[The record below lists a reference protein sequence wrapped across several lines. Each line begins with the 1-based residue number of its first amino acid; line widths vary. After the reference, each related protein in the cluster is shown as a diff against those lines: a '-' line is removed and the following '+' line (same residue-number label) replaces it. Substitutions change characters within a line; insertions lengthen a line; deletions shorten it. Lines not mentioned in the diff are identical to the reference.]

1 MKKTKKTIFSAL
13 SVAALSLCA
22 AGVFGLN
29 AAEKKSANAEA
40 GAEESTQTSFK
51 MLGASIRY
59 TTDEDSNSGIRFGIS
74 MSKTEWETY
83 RAKTSLETGII
94 LIPET
99 EIANAADSTEITLS
113 TKKAQINATYNDALN
128 AWNADTENDTLV
140 RSTVVLTK
148 IPVNDYNNV
157 IWARGYLKYTEDGAE
172 KVVYTETVKR
182 SIDEVAYQLL
192 KTETD
197 ETKKAALQAYLDAN
211 EYTVTIKD
219 EIGNKIGSQKGK
231 YGDALKDPEKASD
244 DSAVYQFTGWKEE
257 NAGYIKGNAE
267 YVANFKKVTAFE
279 NVKVTVS
286 DAAKLGLNGVEFTLT
301 NKANAETSYT
311 ATVKNGELNFENVK
325 VGTYSVSAVLIPGT
339 TTAGADITI
348 NAVSLNYDASS
359 MFRGSIKSATSVSSG
374 ENNSITMPSGG
385 ANYDCG
391 TVVDAISGNVF
402 VGTKIKF
409 TNDEMVAM
417 INSGNDSGLGIAM
430 FTATGD
436 NYTGIQFWATGGSL
450 ALRTMQNWGAG
461 AFVTLG
467 TVTDNNFTVT
477 TTESDW
483 IAVANAIVGDGIYL
497 VQQKGTDNK
506 LTYYFYNADKTTLLK
521 KYETGFAYDGSDTLY
536 GIGTYRWNTGF
547 AYTVSD
553 FRVSDS
559 LAGALNRANEDVE
572 ITQTA
577 TQCNIETDK
586 TAYKIGDTVKLTIK
600 PSDAEKY
607 PIFASLKINGVEC
620 ASSATTDGDGNKVYS
635 FVAYD
640 KQITVEAEYTDKLN
654 ANITITDAAAYGLT
668 GVAFTLTNKLNSSI
682 VYNVTVA
689 DGKLAI
695 PNAEIGTYSVKA
707 VLIPGTTTTGA
718 DITIN
723 AASLNYDASSMFRG
737 SIKSATSVS
746 SGENNSITMPSG
758 GANYDCGT
766 VVDAISGNVFVG
778 TKIKFT
784 NDEMVAMINSGNDSG
799 LGIAMFTATG
809 DNYTGIQFWATGGS
823 LALRTM
829 QNWGAGAFVTLGTV
843 TDNNFTV
850 TTTES
855 DWIAVANAI
864 VGDGLYLV
872 QQKDANN
879 KLTYYFYNADKTTLL
894 KKYETGFAYL
904 NSGTLYGIGTY
915 RWNTGFAY
923 TVSDFRVGTS
933 LSVLGVTAE

>member
-59 TTDEDSNSGIRFGIS
+59 TTDEDSNSGIRFGVS

-231 YGDALKDPEKASD
+231 YGDPLKTPQKISD
-244 DSAVYQFTGWKEE
+244 DDAVYQFTSWKEE
-257 NAGYIKGNAE
+257 NVGYIKGNAE

-301 NKANAETSYT
+301 NKANTETSYT
-311 ATVKNGELNFENVK
+311 ATVENGELNFENVK

-339 TTAGADITI
+339 TTAGADLELKQETLTY
-348 NAVSLNYDASS
+348 NAEALIFNPRQTETCNVQ
-359 MFRGSIKSATSVSSG
+359 FGV
-374 ENNSITMPSGG
+374 NN
-385 ANYDCG
+385 
-391 TVVDAISGNVF
+391 
-402 VGTKIKF
+402 
-409 TNDEMVAM
+409 
-417 INSGNDSGLGIAM
+417 
-430 FTATGD
+430 
-436 NYTGIQFWATGGSL
+436 SL
-450 ALRTMQNWGAG
+450 ALGSSSQLTPHIGANIKNLAGEFYVGNLFKFTKEQLTNAFNAKGAVGLALYTGKDEYFGLNIVAGSKAFHLRVLGDWGKWY
-461 AFVTLG
+461 T
-467 TVTDNNFTVT
+467 
-477 TTESDW
+477 
-483 IAVANAIVGDGIYL
+483 ANIGDFSSGSYQDDTNHLAAALTGDGIYGVL
-497 VQQKGTDNK
+497 HRAADGKVTMYLYNAAKTSLLLKVETESTKTKEVYGIAAGYWDNK
-506 LTYYFYNADKTTLLK
+506 TENHFDCEY
-521 KYETGFAYDGSDTLY
+521 SD
-536 GIGTYRWNTGF
+536 I
-547 AYTVSD
+547 
-553 FRVSDS
+553 RVSDS

-620 ASSATTDGDGNKVYS
+620 ASSATTDEAGNKVYS

-640 KQITVEAEYTDKLN
+640 KQISIEAEYTDKLN
-654 ANITITDAAAYGLT
+654 ANITITDAAAYGLN
-668 GVAFTLTNKLNSSI
+668 GVAFTLTNKSNSSI

-695 PNAEIGTYSVKA
+695 PNAEIGTYSVSA

-718 DITIN
+718 DLELKQETLTYN
-723 AASLNYDASSMFRG
+723 AEALIFNPRQTETCNVQFG
-737 SIKSATSVS
+737 V
-746 SGENNSITMPSG
+746 NN
-758 GANYDCGT
+758 
-766 VVDAISGNVFVG
+766 
-778 TKIKFT
+778 
-784 NDEMVAMINSGNDSG
+784 
-799 LGIAMFTATG
+799 
-809 DNYTGIQFWATGGS
+809 S
-823 LALRTM
+823 LALGSSSQLTPHIGANIKNLAGEFYVGNLFKFTKEQLTNAFNAKGAVGLALYTGKDEYFGLNIVAGSKAFHLRVLGDWGKWYTANIGDFSSGSYQDDTNHLAAALTGDGIYGVLHRAADGKVTM
-829 QNWGAGAFVTLGTV
+829 YLYNAAKTSLLLKVE
-843 TDNNFTV
+843 
-850 TTTES
+850 TES
-855 DWIAVANAI
+855 
-864 VGDGLYLV
+864 
-872 QQKDANN
+872 
-879 KLTYYFYNADKTTLL
+879 TKT
-894 KKYETGFAYL
+894 KEV
-904 NSGTLYGIGTY
+904 YGIAAGYWDNKTENRFDCEY
-915 RWNTGFAY
+915 
-923 TVSDFRVGTS
+923 SDIRVGTS

>member
-40 GAEESTQTSFK
+40 GAEESTQTSFQ

-99 EIANAADSTEITLS
+99 VIGNKTEITLS
-113 TKKAQINATYNDALN
+113 TEKAQINATYNDAIN
-128 AWNADTENDTLV
+128 AWNEDPNDDTLV

-172 KVVYTETVKR
+172 KVVYTETVDR

-197 ETKKAALQAYLDAN
+197 ATKKAALQAYLDAN
-211 EYTVTIKD
+211 EYTVMIKD
-219 EIGNKIGSQKGK
+219 EEGNKVDSQKGN
-231 YGDALKDPEKASD
+231 YGDPLKTPQKISD
-244 DSAVYQFTGWKEE
+244 DDAVYQFTSWKEE

-301 NKANAETSYT
+301 NKANTETSYT

-339 TTAGADITI
+339 TTAGADLELKQETLTYNAEALIFNPRQTETCNVQFGVNNSLTLGSSSQLTPHIGANIKNLAGEFYVGNLFKFTKEQLTNAFNAKGAVGLALYTGKNEYFGLNIVAASKAFHLRVLGDWGKWYTANIGDFSSGSYQDDTNHLAAALTGDGIYGVLHRAADGKVTMYLYNAAKTSLLLKVETESTKTKAVYGIAAGYWDNKTENHFDCEYSDIRVSDSLAGALNRANEDVEITQTATQCNIETDKTAYKIGDTVKLTIKPSDATNYPTFASLKINGVEYAPLVTTDGDGNKVYSFVAYDKQITVEAEYTDKLNANITITDAAAYGLNGVAFTLTNKSNSSIVYNVTVADGKLAIPNAEIGTYSVKAVLIPGTTTTGADITI
-348 NAVSLNYDASS
+348 NAASLTYNASS
-359 MFRGSIKSATSVSSG
+359 MFRGRIKSATSVSSG

-385 ANYDCG
+385 ANFGCG

-417 INSGNDSGLGIAM
+417 INSGKDSGLGIAM
-430 FTATGD
+430 FTGSGD
-436 NYTGIQFWATGGSL
+436 VYTGIQFWAIGGNF
-450 ALRTMQNWGAG
+450 ALRTMQNWSAG

-506 LTYYFYNADKTTLLK
+506 LTYYFYSADKTTLLK

-536 GIGTYRWNTGF
+536 G
-547 AYTVSD
+547 V
-553 FRVSDS
+553 
-559 LAGALNRANEDVE
+559 
-572 ITQTA
+572 
-577 TQCNIETDK
+577 
-586 TAYKIGDTVKLTIK
+586 
-600 PSDAEKY
+600 
-607 PIFASLKINGVEC
+607 
-620 ASSATTDGDGNKVYS
+620 
-635 FVAYD
+635 
-640 KQITVEAEYTDKLN
+640 
-654 ANITITDAAAYGLT
+654 
-668 GVAFTLTNKLNSSI
+668 
-682 VYNVTVA
+682 
-689 DGKLAI
+689 
-695 PNAEIGTYSVKA
+695 
-707 VLIPGTTTTGA
+707 
-718 DITIN
+718 
-723 AASLNYDASSMFRG
+723 
-737 SIKSATSVS
+737 
-746 SGENNSITMPSG
+746 
-758 GANYDCGT
+758 
-766 VVDAISGNVFVG
+766 
-778 TKIKFT
+778 
-784 NDEMVAMINSGNDSG
+784 
-799 LGIAMFTATG
+799 
-809 DNYTGIQFWATGGS
+809 
-823 LALRTM
+823 
-829 QNWGAGAFVTLGTV
+829 
-843 TDNNFTV
+843 
-850 TTTES
+850 
-855 DWIAVANAI
+855 
-864 VGDGLYLV
+864 
-872 QQKDANN
+872 
-879 KLTYYFYNADKTTLL
+879 
-894 KKYETGFAYL
+894 
-904 NSGTLYGIGTY
+904 GTY

-933 LSVLGVTAE
+933 LAALGVTAE

>member
-231 YGDALKDPEKASD
+231 YGDPLKTPQKISD
-244 DSAVYQFTGWKEE
+244 DDAVYQFTSWKEE

-339 TTAGADITI
+339 TTAGADLELKQETLTY
-348 NAVSLNYDASS
+348 NAEALIFNPRQTETCNVQ
-359 MFRGSIKSATSVSSG
+359 FGV
-374 ENNSITMPSGG
+374 NN
-385 ANYDCG
+385 
-391 TVVDAISGNVF
+391 
-402 VGTKIKF
+402 
-409 TNDEMVAM
+409 
-417 INSGNDSGLGIAM
+417 
-430 FTATGD
+430 
-436 NYTGIQFWATGGSL
+436 SL
-450 ALRTMQNWGAG
+450 ALGSSSQLTPHIGANIKNLAGEFYVGNLFKFTKEQLTNAFNAKGAVGLALYTGKDEYFGLNIVAGSKAFHLRVLGDWGKWYTANIG
-461 AFVTLG
+461 DFSSGSYQDDTNHLAAAL
-467 TVTDNNFTVT
+467 TD
-477 TTESDW
+477 
-483 IAVANAIVGDGIYL
+483 DGIYGVL
-497 VQQKGTDNK
+497 HRAADGKVTMYLYNAAKTSLLLKVETESTKTKEVYGIAAGYWDNK
-506 LTYYFYNADKTTLLK
+506 TENHFDCEY
-521 KYETGFAYDGSDTLY
+521 SD
-536 GIGTYRWNTGF
+536 I
-547 AYTVSD
+547 
-553 FRVSDS
+553 RVSDS

-607 PIFASLKINGVEC
+607 PIFASLKMNGVEC
-620 ASSATTDGDGNKVYS
+620 ASSATTDEAGNKVYS

-654 ANITITDAAAYGLT
+654 ANITITDAAAYGLN
-668 GVAFTLTNKLNSSI
+668 GVAFTLTNKSNSSI

-707 VLIPGTTTTGA
+707 VLIPGTTTAGA
-718 DITIN
+718 DLELKQETLTYN
-723 AASLNYDASSMFRG
+723 AGALIFNPRQTETCNVQFG
-737 SIKSATSVS
+737 V
-746 SGENNSITMPSG
+746 NN
-758 GANYDCGT
+758 
-766 VVDAISGNVFVG
+766 
-778 TKIKFT
+778 
-784 NDEMVAMINSGNDSG
+784 
-799 LGIAMFTATG
+799 
-809 DNYTGIQFWATGGS
+809 S
-823 LALRTM
+823 LALGSSSQLTPHIGANIKNLAGEFYVGNLFKFTKEQLTNAFNAKGAVGLALYTGKDEYFGLNIVAGSKAFHLRVLGDWGKWYTANIGDFSSGSYQDDTNHLAAALTDDGIYGVLHRAADGKVTM
-829 QNWGAGAFVTLGTV
+829 YLYNAAKTSLLLKVE
-843 TDNNFTV
+843 
-850 TTTES
+850 TES
-855 DWIAVANAI
+855 
-864 VGDGLYLV
+864 
-872 QQKDANN
+872 
-879 KLTYYFYNADKTTLL
+879 TKT
-894 KKYETGFAYL
+894 KEV
-904 NSGTLYGIGTY
+904 YGIAAGYWDNKTENRFDCEY
-915 RWNTGFAY
+915 
-923 TVSDFRVGTS
+923 SDIRVGTS

>member
-40 GAEESTQTSFK
+40 GAEESTQTSFQ

-99 EIANAADSTEITLS
+99 VIGNKTEITLS
-113 TKKAQINATYNDALN
+113 TEKAQINATYNDAIN
-128 AWNADTENDTLV
+128 AWNEDPNDDTLV

-172 KVVYTETVKR
+172 KVVYTETVDR

-197 ETKKAALQAYLDAN
+197 ATKKAALQAYLDAN

-219 EIGNKIGSQKGK
+219 EIGNKIDSQKGN
-231 YGDALKDPEKASD
+231 YGDPLKTPQKISD
-244 DSAVYQFTGWKEE
+244 DDAVYQFTSWKEE

-279 NVKVTVS
+279 NVKVTVT
-286 DAAKLGLNGVEFTLT
+286 DAAKFGLNGVAFTLT
-301 NKANAETSYT
+301 NKSNSSIVYNVTVADGKLAIPNAEI
-311 ATVKNGELNFENVK
+311 
-325 VGTYSVSAVLIPGT
+325 GTYSVKAVLIPGT
-339 TTAGADITI
+339 TTTGADITI
-348 NAVSLNYDASS
+348 NAASLNYDASS

-385 ANYDCG
+385 ANYGCG
-391 TVVDAISGNVF
+391 TLVDAISGNVF
-402 VGTKIKF
+402 VGAKIKF

-436 NYTGIQFWATGGSL
+436 NYTGIQFWAIGGSL

-536 GIGTYRWNTGF
+536 
-547 AYTVSD
+547 A
-553 FRVSDS
+553 
-559 LAGALNRANEDVE
+559 
-572 ITQTA
+572 
-577 TQCNIETDK
+577 
-586 TAYKIGDTVKLTIK
+586 
-600 PSDAEKY
+600 
-607 PIFASLKINGVEC
+607 
-620 ASSATTDGDGNKVYS
+620 
-635 FVAYD
+635 
-640 KQITVEAEYTDKLN
+640 
-654 ANITITDAAAYGLT
+654 
-668 GVAFTLTNKLNSSI
+668 
-682 VYNVTVA
+682 
-689 DGKLAI
+689 
-695 PNAEIGTYSVKA
+695 
-707 VLIPGTTTTGA
+707 
-718 DITIN
+718 
-723 AASLNYDASSMFRG
+723 
-737 SIKSATSVS
+737 
-746 SGENNSITMPSG
+746 
-758 GANYDCGT
+758 
-766 VVDAISGNVFVG
+766 
-778 TKIKFT
+778 
-784 NDEMVAMINSGNDSG
+784 
-799 LGIAMFTATG
+799 
-809 DNYTGIQFWATGGS
+809 
-823 LALRTM
+823 
-829 QNWGAGAFVTLGTV
+829 
-843 TDNNFTV
+843 
-850 TTTES
+850 
-855 DWIAVANAI
+855 
-864 VGDGLYLV
+864 
-872 QQKDANN
+872 
-879 KLTYYFYNADKTTLL
+879 
-894 KKYETGFAYL
+894 
-904 NSGTLYGIGTY
+904 IGTY

-933 LSVLGVTAE
+933 LAALGVTAE

>member
-40 GAEESTQTSFK
+40 NAEAGAEESTQTSFQ

-99 EIANAADSTEITLS
+99 VIGNKTEITLS
-113 TKKAQINATYNDALN
+113 TEKAQINATYNDAIN
-128 AWNADTENDTLV
+128 AWNEDPNDDTLV

-172 KVVYTETVKR
+172 KVVYTETVDR

-197 ETKKAALQAYLDAN
+197 ATKKAALQAYLDAN
-211 EYTVTIKD
+211 EYTVMIKD
-219 EIGNKIGSQKGK
+219 EEGNEVDSQKGN
-231 YGDALKDPEKASD
+231 YGDPLKTPQKISD
-244 DSAVYQFTGWKEE
+244 DDAVYQFTSWKEE

-279 NVKVTVS
+279 NVKVTVT
-286 DAAKLGLNGVEFTLT
+286 DAAKFGLNGVEFTLT

-339 TTAGADITI
+339 TTAGTDLELKQETLTY
-348 NAVSLNYDASS
+348 NAEALIFNLRQTETCNVQ
-359 MFRGSIKSATSVSSG
+359 FGV
-374 ENNSITMPSGG
+374 NN
-385 ANYDCG
+385 
-391 TVVDAISGNVF
+391 
-402 VGTKIKF
+402 
-409 TNDEMVAM
+409 
-417 INSGNDSGLGIAM
+417 
-430 FTATGD
+430 
-436 NYTGIQFWATGGSL
+436 SL
-450 ALRTMQNWGAG
+450 ALGSSSLLTPHIGANIKNLAGEFYVGNLFKFTKEQLTNAFNAKGAVGLALYTGEDEYFGLNIVAGSKAFHLRVLGDWGKWY
-461 AFVTLG
+461 T
-467 TVTDNNFTVT
+467 
-477 TTESDW
+477 
-483 IAVANAIVGDGIYL
+483 ANIGDFSSGSYQDDTNHLAAALTGDGIYGVL
-497 VQQKGTDNK
+497 HRAADGKVTMYLYNAAKTSLFLKVETVSTKTKEVYGIAAGYWDNK
-506 LTYYFYNADKTTLLK
+506 TENHFDCEY
-521 KYETGFAYDGSDTLY
+521 SD
-536 GIGTYRWNTGF
+536 I
-547 AYTVSD
+547 
-553 FRVSDS
+553 RVSDS

-620 ASSATTDGDGNKVYS
+620 ASSATTDEAGNKVYS

-654 ANITITDAAAYGLT
+654 ANITITDAAAYGLN
-668 GVAFTLTNKLNSSI
+668 GVAFTLTNKSNSSI

-707 VLIPGTTTTGA
+707 VLIPGTTTAGA
-718 DITIN
+718 DLELKQETLTYN
-723 AASLNYDASSMFRG
+723 AEALIFNPRQTETCNVQFG
-737 SIKSATSVS
+737 V
-746 SGENNSITMPSG
+746 NN
-758 GANYDCGT
+758 
-766 VVDAISGNVFVG
+766 
-778 TKIKFT
+778 
-784 NDEMVAMINSGNDSG
+784 
-799 LGIAMFTATG
+799 
-809 DNYTGIQFWATGGS
+809 S
-823 LALRTM
+823 LALGSSSLLTPHIGANIKNLAGEFYVGNLFKFTKEQLTNAFNAKGAVGLALYTGEDEYFGLNIVAGSKAFHLRVLGD
-829 QNWGAGAFVTLGTV
+829 WGKWYT
-843 TDNNFTV
+843 
-850 TTTES
+850 
-855 DWIAVANAI
+855 ANIGDFSSGSYQDDTNHLAAALT
-864 VGDGLYLV
+864 GDGIYGVLHRAADGKVTMYL
-872 QQKDANN
+872 
-879 KLTYYFYNADKTTLL
+879 YNAAKTSLFL
-894 KKYETGFAYL
+894 KVETV
-904 NSGTLYGIGTY
+904 STKTKEVYGIAAGYWDNKTENRFDCEY
-915 RWNTGFAY
+915 
-923 TVSDFRVGTS
+923 SDIRVGTS

>member
-40 GAEESTQTSFK
+40 GAEESTQTSFQ

-99 EIANAADSTEITLS
+99 VIGNKTEITLS
-113 TKKAQINATYNDALN
+113 TEKAQINATYNDAIN
-128 AWNADTENDTLV
+128 AWNEDPNDDTLV

-172 KVVYTETVKR
+172 KVVYTETVDR

-197 ETKKAALQAYLDAN
+197 ATKKAALQAYLDAN

-219 EIGNKIGSQKGK
+219 EIGNKIDSQKGN
-231 YGDALKDPEKASD
+231 YGDPLKTPQKISD
-244 DSAVYQFTGWKEE
+244 DDAVYQFTSWKEE

-339 TTAGADITI
+339 TTAGADLELKQETLTY
-348 NAVSLNYDASS
+348 NAEALIFNPRQTETCNVQ
-359 MFRGSIKSATSVSSG
+359 FGV
-374 ENNSITMPSGG
+374 NN
-385 ANYDCG
+385 
-391 TVVDAISGNVF
+391 
-402 VGTKIKF
+402 
-409 TNDEMVAM
+409 
-417 INSGNDSGLGIAM
+417 
-430 FTATGD
+430 
-436 NYTGIQFWATGGSL
+436 SL
-450 ALRTMQNWGAG
+450 ALGSSSQLTPHIGANIKNLAGEFYVGNLFKFTKEQLTNAFNAKGAVGLALYTGKDEYFGLNIVAGSKAFHLRVLGDWGKWYTANIG
-461 AFVTLG
+461 DFSSGSYQDDTNHLAAAL
-467 TVTDNNFTVT
+467 TD
-477 TTESDW
+477 
-483 IAVANAIVGDGIYL
+483 DGIYGVL
-497 VQQKGTDNK
+497 HRAADGKVTMYLYNAAKTSLFLKVETESTKTKEVYGIAAGYWDNK
-506 LTYYFYNADKTTLLK
+506 TENHFDCEY
-521 KYETGFAYDGSDTLY
+521 SD
-536 GIGTYRWNTGF
+536 I
-547 AYTVSD
+547 
-553 FRVSDS
+553 RVSDS

-607 PIFASLKINGVEC
+607 PIFASLKMNGVEC
-620 ASSATTDGDGNKVYS
+620 ASSATTDEAGNKVYS

-654 ANITITDAAAYGLT
+654 ANITITDAAAYGLN
-668 GVAFTLTNKLNSSI
+668 GVEFTLTNK
-682 VYNVTVA
+682 A
-689 DGKLAI
+689 
-695 PNAEIGTYSVKA
+695 NAETSYTATVKNGELNFENVKVGTYSVSA
-707 VLIPGTTTTGA
+707 VLIPGTTTAGA
-718 DITIN
+718 DLELKQETLTYN
-723 AASLNYDASSMFRG
+723 AEALIFNPRQTETCNVQFG
-737 SIKSATSVS
+737 V
-746 SGENNSITMPSG
+746 NN
-758 GANYDCGT
+758 
-766 VVDAISGNVFVG
+766 
-778 TKIKFT
+778 
-784 NDEMVAMINSGNDSG
+784 
-799 LGIAMFTATG
+799 
-809 DNYTGIQFWATGGS
+809 S
-823 LALRTM
+823 LALGSSSQLTPHIGANIKNLAGEFYVGNLFKFTKEQLTNAFNAKGAVGLALYTGKDEYFGLNIVAGSKAFHLRVLGDWGKWYTANIGDFSSGSYQDDTNHLAAALTDDGIYGVLHRAADGKVTM
-829 QNWGAGAFVTLGTV
+829 YLYNAAKTSLFLKVE
-843 TDNNFTV
+843 
-850 TTTES
+850 TES
-855 DWIAVANAI
+855 
-864 VGDGLYLV
+864 
-872 QQKDANN
+872 
-879 KLTYYFYNADKTTLL
+879 TKT
-894 KKYETGFAYL
+894 KEV
-904 NSGTLYGIGTY
+904 YGIAAGYWDNKTENRFDCEY
-915 RWNTGFAY
+915 
-923 TVSDFRVGTS
+923 SDIRVGTS

>member
-40 GAEESTQTSFK
+40 NAEAGAEESTQTSFQ

-99 EIANAADSTEITLS
+99 VIGNKTEITLS
-113 TKKAQINATYNDALN
+113 TEKAQINATYNDAIN
-128 AWNADTENDTLV
+128 AWNEDPNDDTLV

-172 KVVYTETVKR
+172 KVVYTETVDR

-197 ETKKAALQAYLDAN
+197 ATKKAALQAYLDAN

-219 EIGNKIGSQKGK
+219 EIGNKIDFQKGN
-231 YGDALKDPEKASD
+231 YGDPLKTPQKISD
-244 DSAVYQFTGWKEE
+244 DDAVYQFTSWKEE

-279 NVKVTVS
+279 NVKVTVT

-339 TTAGADITI
+339 TTAGADLELKQETLTYNAEALIFNLRQTETCNVQFGVNNSLALGSSSQLTPHIGANIKNLAGEFYVGNLFKFTKEQLTNAFNAKGAVGLALYTGADEYFGLNIVAGSKAFHLRVLGDWGEWYKANIGDFSSGSYQDDTNHLAAALTGDGIYGVLHRAADGKVTMYLYNAAKTSLLLKVETESTKTKAVYGIAAGYWDNKTENHFDCEYSDIRVSDSLAGALNRANEDVEITQTATQCNIETDKTAYKIGDTVKLTIKPSDAEKYPIFASLKINGVECASSVTTDEAGNKVYSFVAYDKQITVEAEYTDKLNANITITDAAAYGLNGVAFTLTNKSNSSIVYNVTVADGKLAIPNAEIGTYSVKAVLIPGTTTTGADITI
-348 NAVSLNYDASS
+348 NAASLNYDASS

-385 ANYDCG
+385 ANHGCG

-409 TNDEMVAM
+409 TNDEMVTM
-417 INSGNDSGLGIAM
+417 IKSGDDSGLGIAM
-430 FTATGD
+430 FTGSGD
-436 NYTGIQFWATGGSL
+436 VYTGIQFWAIGGNF

-553 FRVSDS
+553 FRV
-559 LAGALNRANEDVE
+559 
-572 ITQTA
+572 
-577 TQCNIETDK
+577 
-586 TAYKIGDTVKLTIK
+586 
-600 PSDAEKY
+600 
-607 PIFASLKINGVEC
+607 
-620 ASSATTDGDGNKVYS
+620 
-635 FVAYD
+635 
-640 KQITVEAEYTDKLN
+640 
-654 ANITITDAAAYGLT
+654 
-668 GVAFTLTNKLNSSI
+668 
-682 VYNVTVA
+682 
-689 DGKLAI
+689 
-695 PNAEIGTYSVKA
+695 
-707 VLIPGTTTTGA
+707 
-718 DITIN
+718 
-723 AASLNYDASSMFRG
+723 
-737 SIKSATSVS
+737 
-746 SGENNSITMPSG
+746 
-758 GANYDCGT
+758 
-766 VVDAISGNVFVG
+766 
-778 TKIKFT
+778 
-784 NDEMVAMINSGNDSG
+784 
-799 LGIAMFTATG
+799 
-809 DNYTGIQFWATGGS
+809 
-823 LALRTM
+823 
-829 QNWGAGAFVTLGTV
+829 
-843 TDNNFTV
+843 
-850 TTTES
+850 
-855 DWIAVANAI
+855 
-864 VGDGLYLV
+864 
-872 QQKDANN
+872 
-879 KLTYYFYNADKTTLL
+879 
-894 KKYETGFAYL
+894 
-904 NSGTLYGIGTY
+904 
-915 RWNTGFAY
+915 
-923 TVSDFRVGTS
+923 GTS
-933 LSVLGVTAE
+933 LAALGVTAE

>member
-231 YGDALKDPEKASD
+231 YGDPLKTPQKISD
-244 DSAVYQFTGWKEE
+244 DDAVYQFTSWKEE

-279 NVKVTVS
+279 NVKVTVT
-286 DAAKLGLNGVEFTLT
+286 DAAKFGLNGVEFTLT

-339 TTAGADITI
+339 TTAGADLELKQETLTY
-348 NAVSLNYDASS
+348 NAEALIFNPRQTETCNVQ
-359 MFRGSIKSATSVSSG
+359 FGV
-374 ENNSITMPSGG
+374 NN
-385 ANYDCG
+385 
-391 TVVDAISGNVF
+391 
-402 VGTKIKF
+402 
-409 TNDEMVAM
+409 
-417 INSGNDSGLGIAM
+417 
-430 FTATGD
+430 
-436 NYTGIQFWATGGSL
+436 SL
-450 ALRTMQNWGAG
+450 ALGSSSQLTPHIGANIKNLAGEFYVGNLFKFTKEQLTNAFNAKGAVGLALYTGKDEYFGLNIVAGSKAFHLRVLGDWGKWY
-461 AFVTLG
+461 T
-467 TVTDNNFTVT
+467 
-477 TTESDW
+477 
-483 IAVANAIVGDGIYL
+483 ANIGDFSSGSYQDDTNHLAAALTGDGIYGVL
-497 VQQKGTDNK
+497 HRAADGKVTMYLYNAAKTSLLLKVETVSTKTKEVYGIAAGYWDNK
-506 LTYYFYNADKTTLLK
+506 TENHFDCEY
-521 KYETGFAYDGSDTLY
+521 SD
-536 GIGTYRWNTGF
+536 I
-547 AYTVSD
+547 
-553 FRVSDS
+553 RVSDS

-607 PIFASLKINGVEC
+607 PIFASLKMNGVEC
-620 ASSATTDGDGNKVYS
+620 ASSATTDEAGNKVYS

-654 ANITITDAAAYGLT
+654 ANITITDAAAYGLN
-668 GVAFTLTNKLNSSI
+668 GVAFTLTNKSNSSI

-707 VLIPGTTTTGA
+707 VLIPGTTTAGA
-718 DITIN
+718 DLELKQETLTYN
-723 AASLNYDASSMFRG
+723 AEALIFNPRQTETCNVQFG
-737 SIKSATSVS
+737 V
-746 SGENNSITMPSG
+746 NN
-758 GANYDCGT
+758 
-766 VVDAISGNVFVG
+766 
-778 TKIKFT
+778 
-784 NDEMVAMINSGNDSG
+784 
-799 LGIAMFTATG
+799 
-809 DNYTGIQFWATGGS
+809 S
-823 LALRTM
+823 LALGSSSQLTPHIGANIKNLAGEFYVGNLFKFTKEQLTNAFNAKGAVGLALYTGKDEYFGLNIVAGSKAFHLRVLGD
-829 QNWGAGAFVTLGTV
+829 WGKWYT
-843 TDNNFTV
+843 
-850 TTTES
+850 
-855 DWIAVANAI
+855 ANIGDFSSGSYQDDTNHLAAALT
-864 VGDGLYLV
+864 GDGIYGVLHRAADGKVTMYL
-872 QQKDANN
+872 
-879 KLTYYFYNADKTTLL
+879 YNAAKTSLLL
-894 KKYETGFAYL
+894 KVETV
-904 NSGTLYGIGTY
+904 STKTKEVYGIAAGYWDNKTENRFDCEY
-915 RWNTGFAY
+915 
-923 TVSDFRVGTS
+923 SDIRVGTS

>member
-231 YGDALKDPEKASD
+231 YGDPLKTPQKISD
-244 DSAVYQFTGWKEE
+244 DDAVYQFTSWKEE

-339 TTAGADITI
+339 TTAGADLELKQETLTY
-348 NAVSLNYDASS
+348 NAEALIFNPRQTETCNVQ
-359 MFRGSIKSATSVSSG
+359 FGV
-374 ENNSITMPSGG
+374 NN
-385 ANYDCG
+385 
-391 TVVDAISGNVF
+391 
-402 VGTKIKF
+402 
-409 TNDEMVAM
+409 
-417 INSGNDSGLGIAM
+417 
-430 FTATGD
+430 
-436 NYTGIQFWATGGSL
+436 SL
-450 ALRTMQNWGAG
+450 ALGNSSQLTPHIGANIKNLAGEFYVGNLFKFTKEQLTNAFNAKGAVGLALYTGEDEYFGLNIVAGSKAFHLRVLGDWGKWY
-461 AFVTLG
+461 T
-467 TVTDNNFTVT
+467 
-477 TTESDW
+477 
-483 IAVANAIVGDGIYL
+483 ANIGDFSSGSYQDDTNHLAAALTGDGIYGVL
-497 VQQKGTDNK
+497 HRAADGKVTMYLYNAAKTSLLLKVETGSTKTKEVYGIAAGYWDNK
-506 LTYYFYNADKTTLLK
+506 TENHFDCEY
-521 KYETGFAYDGSDTLY
+521 SD
-536 GIGTYRWNTGF
+536 I
-547 AYTVSD
+547 
-553 FRVSDS
+553 RVSDS
-559 LAGALNRANEDVE
+559 LAGVLNRVNDDVE

-586 TAYKIGDTVKLTIK
+586 TSYKIGDTVKLTIK

-607 PIFASLKINGVEC
+607 PIFASLKISGVEC
-620 ASSATTDGDGNKVYS
+620 ASSATTDEAGNKVYS

-654 ANITITDAAAYGLT
+654 ANITITDAAAYGLN
-668 GVAFTLTNKLNSSI
+668 GVAFTLTNKSNSSI

-707 VLIPGTTTTGA
+707 VLIPGTTTAGA
-718 DITIN
+718 DLELKQETLTYN
-723 AASLNYDASSMFRG
+723 AEALIFNPRQTETCNVQFG
-737 SIKSATSVS
+737 V
-746 SGENNSITMPSG
+746 NN
-758 GANYDCGT
+758 
-766 VVDAISGNVFVG
+766 
-778 TKIKFT
+778 
-784 NDEMVAMINSGNDSG
+784 
-799 LGIAMFTATG
+799 
-809 DNYTGIQFWATGGS
+809 S
-823 LALRTM
+823 LALGNSSQLTPHIGANIKNLAGEFYVGNLFKFTKEQLTNAFNAKGAVGLALYTGEDEYFGLNIVAGSKAFHLRVLGD
-829 QNWGAGAFVTLGTV
+829 WGKWYT
-843 TDNNFTV
+843 
-850 TTTES
+850 
-855 DWIAVANAI
+855 ANIGDFSSGSYQDDTNHLAAALT
-864 VGDGLYLV
+864 GDGIYGVLHRAADGKVTMYL
-872 QQKDANN
+872 
-879 KLTYYFYNADKTTLL
+879 YNAAKTSLLL
-894 KKYETGFAYL
+894 KVETG
-904 NSGTLYGIGTY
+904 STKTKEVYGIAAGYWDNKTENRFDCEY
-915 RWNTGFAY
+915 
-923 TVSDFRVGTS
+923 SDIRVGTS

>member
-40 GAEESTQTSFK
+40 GAEESTQTSFQ

-99 EIANAADSTEITLS
+99 VIGNKTEITLS
-113 TKKAQINATYNDALN
+113 TEKAQINATYNDAIN
-128 AWNADTENDTLV
+128 AWNEDPNDDTLV

-172 KVVYTETVKR
+172 KVVYTETVDR

-197 ETKKAALQAYLDAN
+197 ATKKAALQAYLDAN
-211 EYTVTIKD
+211 EYTVMIKD
-219 EIGNKIGSQKGK
+219 EEGNKVDSQKGN
-231 YGDALKDPEKASD
+231 YGDPLKTPQKISD
-244 DSAVYQFTGWKEE
+244 DDAVYQFTSWKEE

-279 NVKVTVS
+279 NVKVTVT
-286 DAAKLGLNGVEFTLT
+286 DAAKFGLNGVEFTLT
-301 NKANAETSYT
+301 NKANTETSYT
-311 ATVKNGELNFENVK
+311 ATVENGELNFENVK

-339 TTAGADITI
+339 TTAGADLELKQETLTY
-348 NAVSLNYDASS
+348 NAEALIFNPRQTETCNVQ
-359 MFRGSIKSATSVSSG
+359 FGV
-374 ENNSITMPSGG
+374 NN
-385 ANYDCG
+385 
-391 TVVDAISGNVF
+391 
-402 VGTKIKF
+402 
-409 TNDEMVAM
+409 
-417 INSGNDSGLGIAM
+417 
-430 FTATGD
+430 
-436 NYTGIQFWATGGSL
+436 SL
-450 ALRTMQNWGAG
+450 ALGSSSQLTPHIGANIKNLAGEFYVGNLFKFTKEQLTNAFNAKGAVGLALYTGKDEYFGLNIVAASKAFHLRVLGDWGKCY
-461 AFVTLG
+461 T
-467 TVTDNNFTVT
+467 
-477 TTESDW
+477 
-483 IAVANAIVGDGIYL
+483 ANIGDFSSGSYQDDTNHLAAALTGDGIYGVL
-497 VQQKGTDNK
+497 HRSADGKVTMYLYNAAKTSLLLKVETESTKTKAVYGIAAGYWDNK
-506 LTYYFYNADKTTLLK
+506 TENHFDCEY
-521 KYETGFAYDGSDTLY
+521 SD
-536 GIGTYRWNTGF
+536 I
-547 AYTVSD
+547 
-553 FRVSDS
+553 RVSDS

-620 ASSATTDGDGNKVYS
+620 ASSATTDEAGNKVYS

-654 ANITITDAAAYGLT
+654 ANITITDAAAYGLN
-668 GVAFTLTNKLNSSI
+668 GVAFTLTNKSNSSI

-723 AASLNYDASSMFRG
+723 AASLTYNASSMFRG

-758 GANYDCGT
+758 GANHGCGT

-784 NDEMVAMINSGNDSG
+784 NDEMVAMINSGKDSG
-799 LGIAMFTATG
+799 LGIAMFTGSG
-809 DNYTGIQFWATGGS
+809 DVYTGIQFWAIGGS
-823 LALRTM
+823 LKLRTM

-894 KKYETGFAYL
+894 KKYETGFAYS
-904 NSGTLYGIGTY
+904 NSGTLYGVGTY

-933 LSVLGVTAE
+933 LAALGVTAE

>member
-301 NKANAETSYT
+301 NKANAETGYT

-339 TTAGADITI
+339 TTAGADLELKQETLTY
-348 NAVSLNYDASS
+348 NAEALIFNPRQTETCNVQ
-359 MFRGSIKSATSVSSG
+359 FGV
-374 ENNSITMPSGG
+374 NN
-385 ANYDCG
+385 
-391 TVVDAISGNVF
+391 
-402 VGTKIKF
+402 
-409 TNDEMVAM
+409 
-417 INSGNDSGLGIAM
+417 
-430 FTATGD
+430 
-436 NYTGIQFWATGGSL
+436 SL
-450 ALRTMQNWGAG
+450 ALGSSSQLTPHIGANIKNLAGEFYVGNLFKFTKEQLTNAFNAKGAVGLALYTGKDEYFGLNIVAASKAFHLRVLGDWGKWY
-461 AFVTLG
+461 T
-467 TVTDNNFTVT
+467 
-477 TTESDW
+477 
-483 IAVANAIVGDGIYL
+483 ANIGDFSSGSYQDDTNHLAAALTGDGIYGVL
-497 VQQKGTDNK
+497 HRAADGKVTMYLYNAAKTSLLLKVETESTKTKAVYGIAAGYWDNK
-506 LTYYFYNADKTTLLK
+506 TENHFDCEY
-521 KYETGFAYDGSDTLY
+521 SD
-536 GIGTYRWNTGF
+536 I
-547 AYTVSD
+547 
-553 FRVSDS
+553 RVSDS

-620 ASSATTDGDGNKVYS
+620 ASSATTDEAGNKVYS

-654 ANITITDAAAYGLT
+654 ANITITDAAAYGLN
-668 GVAFTLTNKLNSSI
+668 GVAFTLTNKSNSSI

-707 VLIPGTTTTGA
+707 VLIPGTTTAGA
-718 DITIN
+718 DLELKQETLTYN
-723 AASLNYDASSMFRG
+723 AEALIFNPRQTETCNVQFG
-737 SIKSATSVS
+737 V
-746 SGENNSITMPSG
+746 NN
-758 GANYDCGT
+758 
-766 VVDAISGNVFVG
+766 
-778 TKIKFT
+778 
-784 NDEMVAMINSGNDSG
+784 
-799 LGIAMFTATG
+799 
-809 DNYTGIQFWATGGS
+809 S
-823 LALRTM
+823 LALGSSSQLTPHIGANIKNLAGEFYVGNLFKFTKEQLTNAFNAKGAVGLALYTGKDEYFGLNIVAASKAFHLRVLGDWGKWYTANIGDFSSGSYQDDTNHLAAALTGDGIYGVLHRAADGKVTM
-829 QNWGAGAFVTLGTV
+829 YLYNAAKTSLLLKVE
-843 TDNNFTV
+843 
-850 TTTES
+850 TES
-855 DWIAVANAI
+855 TKTKAV
-864 VGDGLYLV
+864 
-872 QQKDANN
+872 
-879 KLTYYFYNADKTTLL
+879 
-894 KKYETGFAYL
+894 
-904 NSGTLYGIGTY
+904 YGIAAGYWDNKTENRFDCEY
-915 RWNTGFAY
+915 
-923 TVSDFRVGTS
+923 SDIRVGTS

>member
-257 NAGYIKGNAE
+257 NAGYVKGNAE

-279 NVKVTVS
+279 NVKVTVT
-286 DAAKLGLNGVEFTLT
+286 DAAKFGLNGVEFTLT
-301 NKANAETSYT
+301 NKANTETSYT
-311 ATVKNGELNFENVK
+311 ATVENGELNFENVK

-339 TTAGADITI
+339 TTAGADLELKQETLTY
-348 NAVSLNYDASS
+348 NAEALIFNPRQTETCNVQ
-359 MFRGSIKSATSVSSG
+359 FGV
-374 ENNSITMPSGG
+374 NN
-385 ANYDCG
+385 
-391 TVVDAISGNVF
+391 
-402 VGTKIKF
+402 
-409 TNDEMVAM
+409 
-417 INSGNDSGLGIAM
+417 
-430 FTATGD
+430 
-436 NYTGIQFWATGGSL
+436 SL
-450 ALRTMQNWGAG
+450 ALGSSSQLTPHIGANIKNLAGEFYVGNLFKFTKEQLTNAFNAKGAVGLALYTGKDEYFGLNIVAASKAFHLRVLGDWGKWY
-461 AFVTLG
+461 T
-467 TVTDNNFTVT
+467 
-477 TTESDW
+477 
-483 IAVANAIVGDGIYL
+483 ANIGDFSSGSYQDDTNHLAAALTGDGIYGVL
-497 VQQKGTDNK
+497 HRAADGKVTMYLYNAAKTSLLLKVETESTKTKAVYGIAAGYWDNK
-506 LTYYFYNADKTTLLK
+506 TENHFDCEY
-521 KYETGFAYDGSDTLY
+521 SD
-536 GIGTYRWNTGF
+536 I
-547 AYTVSD
+547 
-553 FRVSDS
+553 RVSDS

-620 ASSATTDGDGNKVYS
+620 ASSATTDEAGNKVYS

-654 ANITITDAAAYGLT
+654 ANITITDAAAYGLN
-668 GVAFTLTNKLNSSI
+668 GVAFTLTNKSNSSI

-707 VLIPGTTTTGA
+707 VLIPGTTTAGA
-718 DITIN
+718 DLELKQETLTYN
-723 AASLNYDASSMFRG
+723 AEALIFNPRQTETCNVQFG
-737 SIKSATSVS
+737 V
-746 SGENNSITMPSG
+746 NN
-758 GANYDCGT
+758 
-766 VVDAISGNVFVG
+766 
-778 TKIKFT
+778 
-784 NDEMVAMINSGNDSG
+784 
-799 LGIAMFTATG
+799 
-809 DNYTGIQFWATGGS
+809 S
-823 LALRTM
+823 LALGSSSQLTPHIGANIKNLAGEFYVGNLFKFTKEQLTNAFNAKGAVGLALYTGKDEYFGLNIVAASKAFHLRVLGDWGKWYTANIGDFSSGSYQDDTNHLAAALTGDGIYGVLHRAADGKVTM
-829 QNWGAGAFVTLGTV
+829 YLYNAAKTSLLLKVE
-843 TDNNFTV
+843 
-850 TTTES
+850 TES
-855 DWIAVANAI
+855 TKTKAV
-864 VGDGLYLV
+864 
-872 QQKDANN
+872 
-879 KLTYYFYNADKTTLL
+879 
-894 KKYETGFAYL
+894 
-904 NSGTLYGIGTY
+904 YGIAAGYWDNKTENRFDCEY
-915 RWNTGFAY
+915 
-923 TVSDFRVGTS
+923 SDIRVGTS

>member
-40 GAEESTQTSFK
+40 GAEESTQTSFQ

-99 EIANAADSTEITLS
+99 VIGNKTEITLS
-113 TKKAQINATYNDALN
+113 TEKAQINATYNDAIN
-128 AWNADTENDTLV
+128 AWNEDPNDDTLV

-172 KVVYTETVKR
+172 KVVYTETVDR

-197 ETKKAALQAYLDAN
+197 ATKKAALQAYLDAN

-219 EIGNKIGSQKGK
+219 EIGNKIDSQKGN
-231 YGDALKDPEKASD
+231 YGDPLKTPQKISD
-244 DSAVYQFTGWKEE
+244 DDAVYQFTSWKEE

-339 TTAGADITI
+339 TTAGADLELKQETLTY
-348 NAVSLNYDASS
+348 NAEALIFNPRQTETCNVQ
-359 MFRGSIKSATSVSSG
+359 FGV
-374 ENNSITMPSGG
+374 NN
-385 ANYDCG
+385 
-391 TVVDAISGNVF
+391 
-402 VGTKIKF
+402 
-409 TNDEMVAM
+409 
-417 INSGNDSGLGIAM
+417 
-430 FTATGD
+430 
-436 NYTGIQFWATGGSL
+436 SL
-450 ALRTMQNWGAG
+450 ALGSSSQLTPHIGANIKNLAGEFYVGNLFKFTKEQLTNAFNAKGAVGLALYTGKDEYFGLNIVAGSKAFHLRVLGDWGKWYTANIG
-461 AFVTLG
+461 DFSSGSYQDDTNHLAAAL
-467 TVTDNNFTVT
+467 TD
-477 TTESDW
+477 
-483 IAVANAIVGDGIYL
+483 DGIYGVL
-497 VQQKGTDNK
+497 HRAADGKVTMYLYNAAKTSLFLKVETESTKTKEVYGIAAGYWDNK
-506 LTYYFYNADKTTLLK
+506 TENRFDCEY
-521 KYETGFAYDGSDTLY
+521 SD
-536 GIGTYRWNTGF
+536 I
-547 AYTVSD
+547 
-553 FRVSDS
+553 RVSDS

-607 PIFASLKINGVEC
+607 PIFASLKMNGVEC
-620 ASSATTDGDGNKVYS
+620 ASSATTDEAGNKVYS

-654 ANITITDAAAYGLT
+654 ANITITDAAAYGLN
-668 GVAFTLTNKLNSSI
+668 GVEFTLTNK
-682 VYNVTVA
+682 A
-689 DGKLAI
+689 
-695 PNAEIGTYSVKA
+695 NAETSYTATVKNGELNFENVKVGTYSVSA
-707 VLIPGTTTTGA
+707 VLIPGTTTAGA
-718 DITIN
+718 DLELKQETLTYN
-723 AASLNYDASSMFRG
+723 AEALIFNPRQTETCNVQFG
-737 SIKSATSVS
+737 V
-746 SGENNSITMPSG
+746 NN
-758 GANYDCGT
+758 
-766 VVDAISGNVFVG
+766 
-778 TKIKFT
+778 
-784 NDEMVAMINSGNDSG
+784 
-799 LGIAMFTATG
+799 
-809 DNYTGIQFWATGGS
+809 S
-823 LALRTM
+823 LALGSSSQLTPHIGANIKNLAGEFYVGNLFKFTKEQLTNAFNAKGAVGLALYTGKDEYFGLNIVAGSKAFHLRVLGDWGKWYTANIGDFSSGSYQDDTNHLAAALTDDGIYGVLHRAADGKVTM
-829 QNWGAGAFVTLGTV
+829 YLYNAAKTSLFLKVE
-843 TDNNFTV
+843 
-850 TTTES
+850 TES
-855 DWIAVANAI
+855 
-864 VGDGLYLV
+864 
-872 QQKDANN
+872 
-879 KLTYYFYNADKTTLL
+879 TKT
-894 KKYETGFAYL
+894 KEV
-904 NSGTLYGIGTY
+904 YGIAAGYWDNKTENRFDCEY
-915 RWNTGFAY
+915 
-923 TVSDFRVGTS
+923 SDIRVGTS

>member
-211 EYTVTIKD
+211 EYTVMIKD
-219 EIGNKIGSQKGK
+219 EEGNKVDSQKGN
-231 YGDALKDPEKASD
+231 YGDPLKTPQKISD
-244 DSAVYQFTGWKEE
+244 DDAVYQFTSWKEE
-257 NAGYIKGNAE
+257 NAGYVKGNAE

-279 NVKVTVS
+279 NVKVTVT
-286 DAAKLGLNGVEFTLT
+286 DAAKFGLNGVEFTLT
-301 NKANAETSYT
+301 NKANTETSYT
-311 ATVKNGELNFENVK
+311 ATVENGELNFENVK

-339 TTAGADITI
+339 TTAGADLELKQETLTY
-348 NAVSLNYDASS
+348 NAEALIFNPRQTETCNVQ
-359 MFRGSIKSATSVSSG
+359 FGV
-374 ENNSITMPSGG
+374 NN
-385 ANYDCG
+385 
-391 TVVDAISGNVF
+391 
-402 VGTKIKF
+402 
-409 TNDEMVAM
+409 
-417 INSGNDSGLGIAM
+417 
-430 FTATGD
+430 
-436 NYTGIQFWATGGSL
+436 SL
-450 ALRTMQNWGAG
+450 ALGSSSQLTPHIGANIKNLAGEFYVGNLFKFTKEQLTNAFNAKGAVGLALYTGKDEYFGLNIVAASKAFHLRVLGDWGKWY
-461 AFVTLG
+461 T
-467 TVTDNNFTVT
+467 
-477 TTESDW
+477 
-483 IAVANAIVGDGIYL
+483 ANIGDFSSGSYQDDTNHLAAALTGDGIYGVL
-497 VQQKGTDNK
+497 HRAADGKVTMYLYNAAKTSLLLKVETESTKTKAVYGIAAGYWDNK
-506 LTYYFYNADKTTLLK
+506 TENHFDCEY
-521 KYETGFAYDGSDTLY
+521 SD
-536 GIGTYRWNTGF
+536 I
-547 AYTVSD
+547 
-553 FRVSDS
+553 RVSDS

-620 ASSATTDGDGNKVYS
+620 ASSATTDEAGNKVYS

-654 ANITITDAAAYGLT
+654 ANITITDAAAYGLN
-668 GVAFTLTNKLNSSI
+668 GVAFTLTNKSNSSI

-758 GANYDCGT
+758 GANHGCGT

-784 NDEMVAMINSGNDSG
+784 NDEMVAMINSGKDSG
-799 LGIAMFTATG
+799 LGIAMFTGSG
-809 DNYTGIQFWATGGS
+809 DVYTGIQFWAIGGS
-823 LALRTM
+823 LKLRTM

-864 VGDGLYLV
+864 VGDGIYLV
-872 QQKDANN
+872 QQKGTDN
-879 KLTYYFYNADKTTLL
+879 KLTYYFYSADKTTLL
-894 KKYETGFAYL
+894 KKYETGFAYDG
-904 NSGTLYGIGTY
+904 SDTLYGIGTY

-933 LSVLGVTAE
+933 LAALGVTAE

>member
-40 GAEESTQTSFK
+40 GAEESTQTSFQ

-99 EIANAADSTEITLS
+99 VIGNKTEITLS
-113 TKKAQINATYNDALN
+113 TEKAQINATYNDAIN
-128 AWNADTENDTLV
+128 AWNEDPNDDTLV

-172 KVVYTETVKR
+172 KVVYTETVDR

-197 ETKKAALQAYLDAN
+197 ATKKAALQAYLDAN

-219 EIGNKIGSQKGK
+219 EIGNKIDSQKGN
-231 YGDALKDPEKASD
+231 YGDPLKTPQKISD
-244 DSAVYQFTGWKEE
+244 DDAVYQFTSWKEE

-339 TTAGADITI
+339 TTAGADLELKQETLTY
-348 NAVSLNYDASS
+348 NAEALIFNPRQTETCNVQ
-359 MFRGSIKSATSVSSG
+359 FGV
-374 ENNSITMPSGG
+374 NN
-385 ANYDCG
+385 
-391 TVVDAISGNVF
+391 
-402 VGTKIKF
+402 
-409 TNDEMVAM
+409 
-417 INSGNDSGLGIAM
+417 
-430 FTATGD
+430 
-436 NYTGIQFWATGGSL
+436 SL
-450 ALRTMQNWGAG
+450 ALGSSSQLTPHIGANIKNLAGEFYVGNLFKFTKEQLTNAFNAKGAVGLALYTGKDEYFGLNIVAGSKAFHLRVLGDWGKWYTANIG
-461 AFVTLG
+461 DFSSGSYQDDTNHLAAAL
-467 TVTDNNFTVT
+467 TD
-477 TTESDW
+477 
-483 IAVANAIVGDGIYL
+483 DGIYGVL
-497 VQQKGTDNK
+497 HRAADGKVTMYLYNAAKTSLLLKVETESTKTKEVYGIAAGYWDNK
-506 LTYYFYNADKTTLLK
+506 TENHFDCEY
-521 KYETGFAYDGSDTLY
+521 SD
-536 GIGTYRWNTGF
+536 I
-547 AYTVSD
+547 
-553 FRVSDS
+553 RVSDS

-607 PIFASLKINGVEC
+607 PIFASLKMNGVEC
-620 ASSATTDGDGNKVYS
+620 ASSATTDEAGNKVYS

-654 ANITITDAAAYGLT
+654 ANITITDAAAYGLN
-668 GVAFTLTNKLNSSI
+668 GVEFTLTNK
-682 VYNVTVA
+682 A
-689 DGKLAI
+689 
-695 PNAEIGTYSVKA
+695 NAETSYTATVKNGELNFENVKVGTYSVSA
-707 VLIPGTTTTGA
+707 VLIPGTTTAGA
-718 DITIN
+718 DLELKQETLTYN
-723 AASLNYDASSMFRG
+723 AEALIFNPRQTETCNVQFG
-737 SIKSATSVS
+737 V
-746 SGENNSITMPSG
+746 NN
-758 GANYDCGT
+758 
-766 VVDAISGNVFVG
+766 
-778 TKIKFT
+778 
-784 NDEMVAMINSGNDSG
+784 
-799 LGIAMFTATG
+799 
-809 DNYTGIQFWATGGS
+809 S
-823 LALRTM
+823 LALGSSSQLTPHIGANIKNLAGEFYVGNLFKFTKEQLTNAFNAKGAVGLALYTGKDEYFGLNIVAGSKAFHLRVLGDWGKWYTANIGDFSSGSYQDDTNHLAAALTDDGIYGVLHRAADGKVTM
-829 QNWGAGAFVTLGTV
+829 YLYNAAKTSLLLKVE
-843 TDNNFTV
+843 
-850 TTTES
+850 TES
-855 DWIAVANAI
+855 
-864 VGDGLYLV
+864 
-872 QQKDANN
+872 
-879 KLTYYFYNADKTTLL
+879 TKT
-894 KKYETGFAYL
+894 KEV
-904 NSGTLYGIGTY
+904 YGIAAGYWDNKTENRFDCEY
-915 RWNTGFAY
+915 
-923 TVSDFRVGTS
+923 SDIRVGTS